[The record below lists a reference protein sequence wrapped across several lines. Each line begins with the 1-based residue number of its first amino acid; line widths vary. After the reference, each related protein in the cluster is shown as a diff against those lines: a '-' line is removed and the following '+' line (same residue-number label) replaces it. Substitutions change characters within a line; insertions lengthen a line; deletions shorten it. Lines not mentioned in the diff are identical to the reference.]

1 MAGINLSIVG
11 EQNRVKISK
20 INKLVLLMLLGLLL
34 GAGGCGRKAK
44 NGSSDANSPK
54 KDGQVQDATGEAQ
67 VASASGEASI
77 AAASGEAK
85 VGDATAA
92 GDIANGTE
100 AIGKKE
106 FVFRVPVTTMKVR
119 RGEMKAYLSST
130 GTLSPEEQMLVRAEI
145 GGRITFTRNWNE
157 GDAVQAGQL
166 IATIDN
172 EEVRYLKEEATKN
185 LQLAEERLPSS
196 RERKNLAER
205 NLASK
210 ERLYQEGVISRLDY
224 DQADLQ
230 RMDAEITY
238 KQAVAEVETRKT
250 ELEKVKYKQDRALIE
265 APFNGVLVRKEY
277 LEPKQ
282 GQVSYPIM
290 SLDGRVVG
298 GGESLFGI
306 IKTSRFI
313 LDVDVSSK
321 EIQKVEPGQAAEVH
335 VYGGEVI
342 SVTGEVTKISTALD
356 PVSRAFKVTVG
367 IENLDNLPLRAGM
380 FCKVDIVVERR
391 LDSIALPKEI
401 VQTRNNRK
409 VVFVVSGEAPEFEAE
424 EREVNLGISNR
435 HDVEIT
441 SGLKEGD
448 LLIVRGY
455 ETLKGKTKVKLVQ
468 ADEDQTEEPEEDV
481 SGRQTGS

>member
-1 MAGINLSIVG
+1 MAGIILSIVG

-44 NGSSDANSPK
+44 NGSNDANSPK

-92 GDIANGTE
+92 GNIADGTG

-106 FVFRVPVTTMKVR
+106 FVFRVPVTTMKIQ
-119 RGEMKAYLSST
+119 RGEMKAFLSST

-157 GDAVQAGQL
+157 GDAVQARQM

-196 RERKNLAER
+196 LERKNLAER

-277 LEPKQ
+277 LEPTQ

-290 SLDGRVVG
+290 NQD
-298 GGESLFGI
+298 
-306 IKTSRFI
+306 SR
-313 LDVDVSSK
+313 
-321 EIQKVEPGQAAEVH
+321 
-335 VYGGEVI
+335 
-342 SVTGEVTKISTALD
+342 
-356 PVSRAFKVTVG
+356 
-367 IENLDNLPLRAGM
+367 
-380 FCKVDIVVERR
+380 
-391 LDSIALPKEI
+391 
-401 VQTRNNRK
+401 
-409 VVFVVSGEAPEFEAE
+409 
-424 EREVNLGISNR
+424 
-435 HDVEIT
+435 VEI
-441 SGLKEGD
+441 
-448 LLIVRGY
+448 
-455 ETLKGKTKVKLVQ
+455 
-468 ADEDQTEEPEEDV
+468 
-481 SGRQTGS
+481 GRAHV

>member
-1 MAGINLSIVG
+1 
-11 EQNRVKISK
+11 
-20 INKLVLLMLLGLLL
+20 
-34 GAGGCGRKAK
+34 
-44 NGSSDANSPK
+44 
-54 KDGQVQDATGEAQ
+54 
-67 VASASGEASI
+67 
-77 AAASGEAK
+77 
-85 VGDATAA
+85 
-92 GDIANGTE
+92 
-100 AIGKKE
+100 
-106 FVFRVPVTTMKVR
+106 
-119 RGEMKAYLSST
+119 
-130 GTLSPEEQMLVRAEI
+130 MLVRAEI
-145 GGRITFTRNWNE
+145 GGRITFTRKWNE

-185 LQLAEERLPSS
+185 LQLAQERLPSS
-196 RERKNLAER
+196 LERKNLAER

-210 ERLYQEGVISRLDY
+210 DRLYREGVISRLDY

-238 KQAVAEVETRKT
+238 KQALAEVETRKT
-250 ELEKVKYKQDRALIE
+250 DLEKVKYKQDRALIE
-265 APFNGVLVRKEY
+265 APFDGVLVRKEY

-282 GQVSYPIM
+282 GQVSYPIL
-290 SLDGRVVG
+290 SQDGRVVG

-306 IKTSRFI
+306 IKTSRFMI
-313 LDVDVSSK
+313 DVDVSSK
-321 EIQKVEPGQAAEVH
+321 EIQKIEPGQTAEVH

-342 SVTGEVTKISTALD
+342 SVSGEVTKISTALD
-356 PVSRAFKVTVG
+356 PVTRAFKVTVL
-367 IENLDNLPLRAGM
+367 IENPEHLPLRAGM

-409 VVFVVSGEAPEFEAE
+409 VVFVVSGEAPEYEAE

-435 HDVEIT
+435 HDIEIT

-448 LLIVRGY
+448 RLIVRGY

-468 ADEDQTEEPEEDV
+468 SDEDQAEESEEDV